1 MDRVTCSTDQ
11 LDRTLITTL
20 TPIPTPTSAEQTI
33 LSLDAANKNALHY
46 ETKNDGNNTFDSV
59 QQPSQQK
66 RTQLCRSCQQ
76 PCSQMDRS
84 LIRALGGI
92 YHYDCFTCEDCHDLV
107 ANKFYALNTNNDT
120 FKFKI
125 VCEYHYRSQ
134 MGDLCPQCHQ
144 STSATVNDESIINQ
158 PQQRCRCQNRC
169 PECMKQPTM
178 NTENACYEYDGRVYC
193 LLHFSSIKEIQ
204 CFGCHQAILKQ
215 FVEHRSHPG
224 QKWHPECYMIFKF
237 WNVRLA
243 DTLYVDVGDEKL
255 TIERLEEIQMKM
267 EQKINRIWTDLSSFE
282 ESSATCISDMLL
294 LVAAGAYV
302 EGFRMASQF
311 VMHLEVLYSALD
323 DVQQQL
329 MLHNKV
335 LPCGKEF
342 KLVCDQ
348 VIRFFNL
355 LTQPDNKKMGSLK
368 ENGLGVTQE
377 LLLLITSL
385 AQNLKTLIRIGL
397 TEVLYL
403 ERECNVVDAIPS
415 LLNNLL
421 ELDRKRVWIGG
432 RYWFKEDPFP
442 NLLDPLS
449 LGTNHH
455 QETTTWSQC
464 YLCRQSIY
472 SDCFQHTNQ
481 KMWHSSCFVCSK
493 CQHPLS
499 NDLSAA
505 RLDMNS
511 DSAICVLLCDQCT
524 TSNITTRQS
533 QVDTTKSSFVHLTE
547 LQHYIYLLKLA
558 LARLHFA
565 MNSSDHDQNPNR
577 TSLLSPVAFVPVTD
591 NNYPPS
597 YQQQSQQKQQQ
608 NTGSRTS
615 FFGSVHFGNIKRVKT
630 AHLDRINEHPHDN
643 IPPNNSSDQSAA
655 NAAPKRS
662 FTVFEPRK
670 IMPHHRN
677 YSLGASPPSS
687 SSSSLSPGQ
696 TGSGVFSTTRRASTS
711 TIQRMGSLRRAL
723 SQRRGT
729 ERGSVYNL
737 FDRRQSHKQRPQQ
750 PQEQQ
755 PQQQCHNFDSAS
767 LPLTVN
773 KDLQITTAPTQSL
786 RSSSISTHSSI
797 LVDSP
802 IATSASMSLVH
813 HQLLPLSPNQY
824 LLVRYI
830 AAKTIATFAPP
841 NMYTMEEWM
850 LLVECRKTSLWG
862 KLKTRI
868 RTPHTPSADH
878 QNSVNHRK
886 VFSVSLAQLTSG
898 ADRIDLR
905 KRNQVDLLKKY
916 IGTNILDNNTGD
928 MDKIMDN
935 HAATQWAI
943 SCFTSVHCKV
953 PCFVQHCVL
962 ALLQRDLS
970 AEGIF
975 RKNGNIRELK
985 QMEDIID
992 KDTTTDNTNTIDLLA
1007 KQTSI
1012 QLAALLKRYL
1022 RELPEPLLTFRL
1034 YPVFVA
1040 AVGNKNNKKSE
1051 EKNNSLPFHHL
1062 NSHVYYDS
1070 LFTLIGLDTE
1080 EEVKTMLHLAC
1091 CMLPKENRD
1100 TMQVVFGF
1108 LQHVSTFKDINKMG
1122 IYNLARIMA
1131 PSVLH
1136 DRTSINNQD
1145 MAATSNSSV
1154 MTDKTPVE
1162 EIKVVDMLIRY
1173 YDEFGKTPADMIPF
1187 ISDHQMVDWFSGMDS
1202 KHFAKNYTDLAKTS
1216 SSKTSYPPHI
1226 QQSSVPTL
1234 STTTA
1239 SSSDAALS
1247 PTTIVGHPFMLSG
1260 RKQSKTI
1267 RSQPTSP
1274 INVNPAAP
1282 FMPFMS
1288 ESRNTATPSS
1298 SLSPS
1303 AKSFHRRSWMLKK
1316 QQHV

>member
-11 LDRTLITTL
+11 LDRSPITTL
-20 TPIPTPTSAEQTI
+20 TPTPTPTPAEQTI
-33 LSLDAANKNALHY
+33 ISLDATNKNALNY
-46 ETKNDGNNTFDSV
+46 ETNNDDKNTFGSASYLLQRD

-66 RTQLCRSCQQ
+66 HTQLCRSCQQ
-76 PCSQMDRS
+76 PCSQVNRS
-84 LIRALGGI
+84 LIRALGEV
-92 YHYDCFTCEDCHDLV
+92 YHYDCFTCEDCHVLV
-107 ANKFYALNTNNDT
+107 ASKFYALNTNQDT

-125 VCEYHYRSQ
+125 VCEYHYYSQ
-134 MGDLCPQCHQ
+134 MGDLCPQCRQ
-144 STSATVNDESIINQ
+144 PTSMTVNNDENNTNL
-158 PQQRCRCQNRC
+158 PHQQCRCQNRC
-169 PECMKQPTM
+169 PGCMNQSIM

-243 DTLYVDVGDEKL
+243 DTLHVDGDEKL
-255 TIERLEEIQMKM
+255 TIERLEEIQTKM
-267 EQKINRIWTDLSSFE
+267 EQKVNRIWTDLSSFE

-311 VMHLEVLYSALD
+311 VMHLEVLYGALD

-335 LPCGKEF
+335 LPCGKES

-355 LTQPDNKKMGSLK
+355 LTQPDEKKMGSLK

-377 LLLLITSL
+377 LLFLITSL

-403 ERECNVVDAIPS
+403 ERECHVADAIPS
-415 LLNNLL
+415 LLNSLL

-442 NLLDPLS
+442 NLLDS
-449 LGTNHH
+449 SSFGTNHQ
-455 QETTTWSQC
+455 QETTMWSQC

-481 KMWHSSCFVCSK
+481 KMWHSTCFVCSK
-493 CQHPLS
+493 CQHPLTS
-499 NDLSAA
+499 DLPAA
-505 RLDMNS
+505 RLDMDS
-511 DSAICVLLCDQCT
+511 DSAMHVLLCDQCT
-524 TSNITTRQS
+524 TPNITTRQS
-533 QVDTTKSSFVHLTE
+533 QLDTTKSSFVHLTE

-565 MNSSDHDQNPNR
+565 MNSSGHDQKTNN

-591 NNYPPS
+591 NNQPPS
-597 YQQQSQQKQQQ
+597 YQQQQRRQQ

-630 AHLDRINEHPHDN
+630 AHLNRINEHPHDN
-643 IPPNNSSDQSAA
+643 LPPNNSSDQSAA
-655 NAAPKRS
+655 STIPKRS
-662 FTVFEPRK
+662 FTVFEPK
-670 IMPHHRN
+670 KVMPHHRN
-677 YSLGASPPSS
+677 SSVDASPSS
-687 SSSSLSPGQ
+687 SSPGTLKRNKYDLTTPTTPQPTAVQ

-729 ERGSVYNL
+729 ERGTVYNL
-737 FDRRQSHKQRPQQ
+737 FDRRQSQKQRPQQ
-750 PQEQQ
+750 QQEQQ
-755 PQQQCHNFDSAS
+755 PQQQQEQQPQQQSQNFDSAS
-767 LPLTVN
+767 LPLIVN

-786 RSSSISTHSSI
+786 RSSSISTHSSV

-802 IATSASMSLVH
+802 ITTSASMSLAH

-841 NMYTMEEWM
+841 DMYTIEEWM

-868 RTPHTPSADH
+868 RSPHIPSADH
-878 QNSVNHRK
+878 QNNVNHRK

-905 KRNQVDLLKKY
+905 NRNQVDSLKKY
-916 IGTNILDNNTGD
+916 IGTNIVDNNAGD
-928 MDKIMDN
+928 MDKIMAN

-1040 AVGNKNNKKSE
+1040 AVGLE
-1051 EKNNSLPFHHL
+1051 
-1062 NSHVYYDS
+1062 
-1070 LFTLIGLDTE
+1070 TE

-1136 DRTSINNQD
+1136 DRTSLSNQD

-1154 MTDKTPVE
+1154 MADKTPVE

-1173 YDEFGKTPADMIPF
+1173 YDEFGKTPADMMPF
-1187 ISDHQMVDWFSGMDS
+1187 ISDHQMVEWFSGMDS
-1202 KHFAKNYTDLAKTS
+1202 KHFVKNYADLAKTGY
-1216 SSKTSYPPHI
+1216 SKSSYPPRI

-1239 SSSDAALS
+1239 NSSDAALS
-1247 PTTIVGHPFMLSG
+1247 PTTPLGHPFMLSG
-1260 RKQSKTI
+1260 RKQSNTI

-1274 INVNPAAP
+1274 VNAKPVAP

-1288 ESRNTATPSS
+1288 ESSNTTPSS
-1298 SLSPS
+1298 SSPSPS
-1303 AKSFHRRSWMLKK
+1303 AKSFHRRSWMLRK